1 MNKNMLIDFSF
12 ACDEQLNNTYKM
24 ISNLNG
30 DKRFLRK
37 LKDAVLTS
45 KSILYDI
52 DRELNNGSVIEI
64 DNEHIEDVIY
74 ELNEFID
81 NGFHIIDADTN
92 NQIAK
97 TLNYLTVYESLM
109 LDLLPDID
117 NSFFISSTLN
127 IELLE
132 CLSMIIIK

>member
-37 LKDAVLTS
+37 LKDVVLTS

-132 CLSMIIIK
+132 CLSMIIVK